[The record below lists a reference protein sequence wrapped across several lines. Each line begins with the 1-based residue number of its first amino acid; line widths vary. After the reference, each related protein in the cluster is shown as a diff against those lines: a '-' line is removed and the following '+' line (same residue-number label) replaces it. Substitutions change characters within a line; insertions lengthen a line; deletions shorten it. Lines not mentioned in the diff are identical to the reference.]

1 MADETPAPAPPV
13 AAPPPPPP
21 RVVTESDSPAVVEK
35 EDPSPPSPVDVV
47 SVSVTESVSTAIEEK
62 EEQTPPAEPV
72 EVVPDSTDKGEKEE
86 PPLPPPPQPVK
97 SESESP
103 AVTEKAKEE
112 EPPAVTEKAKE
123 EEPPAATEKAKEGEP
138 PAATV
143 AVLETELQQPPE
155 LPSQEVVT
163 ESKSLAAMMEKEEG
177 GAPEPTVATN
187 TTTSAEEEVAVVVE
201 EKKIPQNLGS
211 FKEESNKVA
220 DLSDFERKALEEL
233 KHFVQEAIDTHLFT
247 SETKSEENPEK
258 EKKEEPKEVSIWG
271 IPLLKDDR
279 SDVIL
284 LKFLRARDFKV
295 KDAFVMIKNTIRWRK
310 EFGIDE
316 LLDEDLGDD
325 MEKVVFMHGQD
336 REGHR
341 VCYNVYGEFQNKDL
355 YQKAFSDEEKRM
367 KFLRWRIQFLEK
379 SIRKLD
385 FSPDGINTIFQVSDL
400 KNSPG
405 PGKRELRLAT
415 KQALQLLQDN
425 YPEFVAKQVFINV
438 PWWYLVFYTMISP
451 FMTQRTKS
459 KFVFAGPAK
468 SAETLFKYIAPE
480 QVPIQ
485 YGGLSVDYCDCNPEF
500 GDADPAT
507 EITVKPG
514 TKQTVEITIY
524 EKCDLVWEIRVVGWE
539 VSYGAEFMPN
549 AKDSYTVIIQKPTKM
564 SPKDEP
570 VVSQCFKVGELGKV
584 LLTVDNPTSKK
595 KKLVYRFKDVQ
606 ELKLLL

>member
-1 MADETPAPAPPV
+1 MADETPTQAPPL
-13 AAPPPPPP
+13 ATAPPSK
-21 RVVTESDSPAVVEK
+21 TESDSPAFVEK
-35 EDPSPPSPVDVV
+35 EDPSSASSVVAV
-47 SVSVTESVSTAIEEK
+47 SVSVTESVSTVIAEK
-62 EEQTPPAEPV
+62 EEQMPPPPPESV
-72 EVVPDSTDKGEKEE
+72 ELEPDSSDKGDKEQP
-86 PPLPPPPQPVK
+86 PPLSPPQPV
-97 SESESP
+97 ESDSQSP
-103 AVTEKAKEE
+103 AVTEKPKKEDS
-112 EPPAVTEKAKE
+112 PS
-123 EEPPAATEKAKEGEP
+123 PAA
-138 PAATV
+138 AATV
-143 AVLETELQQPPE
+143 SLSESELQPP
-155 LPSQEVVT
+155 PASPPQEVAT
-163 ESKSLAAMMEKEEG
+163 ESKSVVEKDEA
-177 GAPEPTVATN
+177 GAPEPTVSV
-187 TTTSAEEEVAVVVE
+187 TTTASAQEEVASVSE

-211 FKEESNKVA
+211 FKEESNIVT
-220 DLSDFERKALEEL
+220 DLSDSERKALEEL
-233 KHFVQEAIDTHLFT
+233 KQLVQEAIDTNLFA
-247 SETKSEENPEK
+247 SETQSEENPEK
-258 EKKEEPKEVSIWG
+258 VNKEEAKEASIWG

-284 LKFLRARDFKV
+284 LKFLRARDFKL
-295 KDAFVMIKNTIRWRK
+295 KDAFVMIKNTIHWRK

-336 REGHR
+336 REGHP

-385 FSPDGINTIFQVSDL
+385 FSPGGVSTIFQVSDL

-438 PWWYLVFYTMISP
+438 PWWYLAFYKMMSP

-459 KFVFAGPAK
+459 KFVFAGPAR
-468 SAETLFKYIAPE
+468 SAEALFKYIPPE

-485 YGGLSVDYCDCNPEF
+485 YGGMSLDYCDCNPEF
-500 GDADPAT
+500 SDADPVT
-507 EITVKPG
+507 EMTVKPG

-524 EKCDLVWEIRVVGWE
+524 EKCVLVWEIRVVGWE
-539 VSYGAEFMPN
+539 VTYGAEFMPN

-564 SPKDEP
+564 TPKDEP
-570 VVSQCFKVGELGKV
+570 VVSQSFKVGELGKV

-595 KKLVYRFKDVQ
+595 KKLLYRFKVKPFCD
-606 ELKLLL
+606 

>member
-1 MADETPAPAPPV
+1 MADETPTQTPPV
-13 AAPPPPPP
+13 AAAPLPTAPT
-21 RVVTESDSPAVVEK
+21 VTESDSPAVLEK
-35 EDPSPPSPVDVV
+35 EDPPLASPVAAV
-47 SVSVTESVSTAIEEK
+47 SFSVTESVSTAVADK
-62 EEQTPPAEPV
+62 EDHTPPPPQPPEPV
-72 EVVPDSTDKGEKEE
+72 ELHPDSTDKGEKEE
-86 PPLPPPPQPVK
+86 PPPPPALQPV
-97 SESESP
+97 ESESP
-103 AVTEKAKEE
+103 ALTET
-112 EPPAVTEKAKE
+112 PA
-123 EEPPAATEKAKEGEP
+123 P
-138 PAATV
+138 ATV
-143 AVLETELQQPPE
+143 VLSESEQNQPP
-155 LPSQEVVT
+155 PPPQQEVVT
-163 ESKSLAAMMEKEEG
+163 ESNSLASIMEKEEAG
-177 GAPEPTVATN
+177 VPEPTASSN
-187 TTTSAEEEVAVVVE
+187 TTTTAQEEVAAVVE
-201 EKKIPQNLGS
+201 EKKIPQNLDS

-233 KHFVQEAIDTHLFT
+233 KQLVQEAIGTHLFT

-295 KDAFVMIKNTIRWRK
+295 RDAFVMIKNTIQWRK
-310 EFGIDE
+310 EFGIEE

-336 REGHR
+336 KEGHS

-355 YQKAFSDEEKRM
+355 YQKAFSDEEKRL

-385 FSPDGINTIFQVSDL
+385 FSPGGVSTIFQVSDL

-438 PWWYLVFYTMISP
+438 PWWYLAFYTMISP

-468 SAETLFKYIAPE
+468 SAETLFKYIPPE

-500 GDADPAT
+500 SDADPAT
-507 EITVKPG
+507 EMTVKPG

-524 EKCDLVWEIRVVGWE
+524 EKCVLVWELRVVGWE

-564 SPKDEP
+564 TPKDEP
-570 VVSQCFKVGELGKV
+570 VLSQSFKVGELGKV

-595 KKLVYRFKDVQ
+595 KKLLYRNRHVAH
-606 ELKLLL
+606 